1 MYRYNGTT
9 ITDITTN
16 FTFTD
21 VTLSKSL
28 GTQSTSE
35 TTVTVTDST
44 FNENADLTYKV
55 KANIF
60 NSSTESYSGVTSVGP
75 LSFNCYNATTTGN
88 NVNFTNNI
96 ALTQS
101 DGSALPDWMT
111 FNESTAMITVS
122 NTSDVPATIYTM
134 TNSYTG
140 ILGNFTLVNNVSIT
154 FTEVVQN
161 NTTNNTNSNNTN
173 PNNTNLNN
181 TNTNNT
187 NTNSTNTNNTNT
199 NNGTNNQNE
208 DDDHCL
214 GASSEA
220 LCGVFM
226 SIIVVAALAFIICI
240 GVVLYCKLKKKPEND
255 RIRVDQQDVNESQCN
270 QDDDVPTPGQQ
281 QANIP
286 YVQENNIYTITRV
299 RENQA

>member
-161 NTTNNTNSNNTN
+161 NTS
-173 PNNTNLNN
+173 
-181 TNTNNT
+181 
-187 NTNSTNTNNTNT
+187 NNTNT
-199 NNGTNNQNE
+199 NNGTNNQNG

-226 SIIVVAALAFIICI
+226 TIIVVAALAFIICI

-270 QDDDVPTPGQQ
+270 QDENVPTPGQQ